1 MLLNHRDD
9 VSPKLPVTVYGSIVG
24 WGRPSLLTMFGL
36 WVNPSLCLLRGRP
49 ACFVA
54 RSEGS
59 RSGRAFF
66 VISNAASSGG
76 NPRRLAARDACVFG
90 ARFEV

>member
-24 WGRPSLLTMFGL
+24 WGRPSLVTMFGL

-59 RSGRAFF
+59 RSDRAFF
-66 VISNAASSGG
+66 VVVVGVSFECRVERWQLQA
-76 NPRRLAARDACVFG
+76 PRRS
-90 ARFEV
+90 